1 MNNYNKKINETII
14 WKRLIFSCWSVD
26 FPFLSFPFR
35 LSLVFIDPYGEY
47 RKCAQHVCVCVWV
60 VGACLLGVSSIN
72 FYWVDV
78 FPSHALFFS
87 VFFRNAQTP
96 TTGELKISSHNFLLL
111 SAWHAFGLSVLFDI
125 INIWID
131 RMTFG
136 VRKVLF
142 FCFHTKWNQKSGA
155 RLIHWAESIYAS
167 IAKRRTTF
175 NLLVF

>member
-1 MNNYNKKINETII
+1 MKTSDFLMLVR
-14 WKRLIFSCWSVD
+14 WLS
-26 FPFLSFPFR
+26 FPFLSFPSIFSIHWSVWWIQKMR
-35 LSLVFIDPYGEY
+35 STCV
-47 RKCAQHVCVCVWV
+47 RVC

-78 FPSHALFFS
+78 FPFHALFFS

-96 TTGELKISSHNFLLL
+96 TGELKISSHNFLLL

-167 IAKRRTTF
+167 IAKRRSTF
-175 NLLVF
+175 SLLVF